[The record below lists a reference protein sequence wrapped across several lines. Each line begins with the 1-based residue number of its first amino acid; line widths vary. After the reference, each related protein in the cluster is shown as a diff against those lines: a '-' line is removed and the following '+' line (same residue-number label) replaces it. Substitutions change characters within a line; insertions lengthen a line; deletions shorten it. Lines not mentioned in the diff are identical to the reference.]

1 MHPSLIINQSSSRPI
16 ETKRLDG
23 ILSALMW
30 LMYLYMIREAFI
42 DLYYIITESFE
53 WMVAGHKLPH
63 LLAIADLL
71 HTLGFYVIIILAN
84 GAILITWALYNQF
97 RFRGMDRRKNP
108 KPVSVADLAGLY
120 GLPAEDIA
128 NWQSS
133 RILVMD
139 HNPDGTLTRVIS
151 KVGGQILLPPP
162 EEPAPIQPAVAW

>member
-71 HTLGFYVIIILAN
+71 HTF
-84 GAILITWALYNQF
+84 T
-97 RFRGMDRRKNP
+97 
-108 KPVSVADLAGLY
+108 
-120 GLPAEDIA
+120 
-128 NWQSS
+128 
-133 RILVMD
+133 
-139 HNPDGTLTRVIS
+139 
-151 KVGGQILLPPP
+151 
-162 EEPAPIQPAVAW
+162 